1 MCVCVWGFNNV
12 SCVLGRQLSN
22 HIKVESQCTKLFWAP
37 STGYTVHSCRRFY
50 KFQTNLL
57 LQSLKFPDPV
67 RKLKFSKMNVEG
79 TIQMVTHATVSS
91 PTNAVFKKIGERIRS
106 GKKVKCF
113 LKIYLFV
120 RVYFFQIF
128 CKYPERKHVCNIQQ
142 YTAKDFAKTFTMCSL
157 NVKIINSNL
166 KMT

>member
-1 MCVCVWGFNNV
+1 M
-12 SCVLGRQLSN
+12 
-22 HIKVESQCTKLFWAP
+22 
-37 STGYTVHSCRRFY
+37 
-50 KFQTNLL
+50 
-57 LQSLKFPDPV
+57 
-67 RKLKFSKMNVEG
+67 
-79 TIQMVTHATVSS
+79 
-91 PTNAVFKKIGERIRS
+91 
-106 GKKVKCF
+106 F